1 MATEKQIRANRLN
14 AQRSPGPRTIDGKA
28 RSSRNA
34 LAHGLTA
41 NCVLIPGQ
49 CREDYERLR
58 YDIWQEYD
66 PQTPTEEE
74 LTERLVSLLWRLRRV
89 PAFESALMLW
99 TTRFTA
105 CVFDDNILPIDDLIG
120 APHALSEPNDT
131 ADEEELGRHESFV
144 LGRTLDQMIKKGDIF
159 SKIST
164 YEAGLVRKSD
174 RTLDRLNDLID
185 RRKAIQQRIAA
196 EDAEV
201 VNAAQP

>member
-1 MATEKQIRANRLN
+1 M
-14 AQRSPGPRTIDGKA
+14 
-28 RSSRNA
+28 
-34 LAHGLTA
+34 
-41 NCVLIPGQ
+41 LIPGE
-49 CREDYERLR
+49 RRDDYERLR
-58 YDIWQEYD
+58 CDIWQEYD

-105 CVFDDNILPIDDLIG
+105 CVFDDNILPMDDLIG
-120 APHALSEPNDT
+120 APHALPEPNDT
-131 ADEEELGRHESFV
+131 ADDEELGRHESFV

-164 YEAGLVRKSD
+164 YEAGLVRKFD